1 MEQNKKIYRNDYME
15 RDKKIYELR
24 KKGRSLQGIGVVYN
38 ISRERVRQILEK
50 YEKIPLLSVA
60 DITRI
65 VNISNWKFN
74 TILNK
79 LHIEKRTRWDQD
91 MLDKVITFMNN
102 RKCIQCG
109 KPISP
114 TSQHTKYCDN
124 KNCMVE
130 RWKYKNW
137 SNDRKKKHAVLVKR
151 WEMNNPETVK
161 IIRRKSSKKHYWKMK
176 KKSL

>member
-1 MEQNKKIYRNDYME
+1 VSTRNEKIY
-15 RDKKIYELR
+15 KLR
-24 KKGRSLQGIGVVYN
+24 KQGRSLQEIGTMYG

-50 YEKIPLLSVA
+50 YEKIPLLSTV
-60 DITRI
+60 DIMRA
-65 VNISNWKFN
+65 VDISNCKFN

-91 MLDKVITFMNN
+91 VLDKVITFMNN
-102 RKCIQCG
+102 RRCIQCG

-137 SNDRKKKHAVLVKR
+137 PKDRKEKHAILVKR
-151 WEMNNPETVK
+151 WQMNNSEAAK
-161 IIRRKSSKKHYWKMK
+161 AIRRKASKKYYWKMK
-176 KKSL
+176 EKSL